1 MAWDQSRTGRAVRAV
16 GATVAQASEGSTLLG
31 AAESLA
37 TRTETVVRNSS
48 CYRWLTAEPDPSVVV
63 IDLRE
68 TRTVGPFVRLLE
80 IVLEPVER
88 AWADSLLASVAT
100 PAGDALS
107 HSRTGRL
114 LAALLEPPEPPEHRN
129 DDETK

>member
-1 MAWDQSRTGRAVRAV
+1 MAWSQSRTAGVVRALT
-16 GATVAQASEGSTLLG
+16 AKFAAMSEGSVLLG

-37 TRTETVVRNSS
+37 SRVEAVARNSR